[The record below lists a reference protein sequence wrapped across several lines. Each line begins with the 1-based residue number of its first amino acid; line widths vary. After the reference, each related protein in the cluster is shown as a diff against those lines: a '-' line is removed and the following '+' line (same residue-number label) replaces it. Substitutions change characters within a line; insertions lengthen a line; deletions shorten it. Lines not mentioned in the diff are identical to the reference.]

1 MIHMNKLLLSIVFY
15 VKRVM
20 CTISHSNNVVYA
32 FAGGLQ
38 CRACVCVL
46 PECSLFVR
54 PYRCLGVDVFAAV
67 CVSDCGSEGNPRY
80 IDQQMSASYVLL
92 CCHIAIPL
100 LCGDL
105 CVLAQSFMLSW
116 VQYNILLQVLIGYS
130 ENSLSCRFPLILLE
144 TLGHLGFYSSTLCL
158 HTHAYAYSCT

>member
-1 MIHMNKLLLSIVFY
+1 
-15 VKRVM
+15 M
-20 CTISHSNNVVYA
+20 CTISHSNNIVYA

-38 CRACVCVL
+38 CCACVCVL
-46 PECSLFVR
+46 PKCSLFVR
-54 PYRCLGVDVFAAV
+54 PYRCPGVDVFAAV

-92 CCHIAIPL
+92 CCHIAVPL

-105 CVLAQSFMLSW
+105 CVLAQSIILSW

-130 ENSLSCRFPLILLE
+130 DNSAGS
-144 TLGHLGFYSSTLCL
+144 H
-158 HTHAYAYSCT
+158 